1 MNVYLIQLIGKWIN
15 LLLISFVSFTG
26 FIDYTEETKDVIL
39 KNKDT
44 NLSVESAVV
53 NYDTITKYNDSLTT
67 DVKNILVEGKN
78 GIIFVDSD
86 GNVVKT
92 VQEKVD
98 EVIEVGTISPRS
110 YIGTLTGY
118 GPDCVDCSG
127 TVACETKYGS
137 NHNIYTDGVTYYD
150 DTYGNV
156 SILAAALDEF
166 PCGTIIDFS
175 DGSGTTKTGIV
186 LDTGGAMINA
196 WSRGQVLIDLAFSSE
211 QAAMMATRYNV
222 RFNVK
227 RVGW

>member
-15 LLLISFVSFTG
+15 LLLISLVSFTG
-26 FIDYTEETKDVIL
+26 FIDYTEETKDIIL

-44 NLSVESAVV
+44 NLTVESAVV
-53 NYDTITKYNDSLTT
+53 SYETITKYNDSLTT

-78 GIIFVDSD
+78 GIVFVDSE

-118 GPDCVDCSG
+118 GPDCPGCTG
-127 TVACETKYGS
+127 IVACSTKNGG
-137 NHNIYTDGVTYYD
+137 NHNLYTDGVTYYD
-150 DTYGNV
+150 DTYGAV
-156 SILAAALDEF
+156 SILAAYNPEF

-175 DGSGTTKTGIV
+175 DGSGKTTTGIV
-186 LDTGGAMINA
+186 LDTGGAMISA
-196 WSRGQVLIDLAFSSE
+196 WNRGQVLIDLAFSSE
-211 QAAMMATRYNV
+211 QAAMMGTRYNV